1 MYFIKRLIFYLII
14 ILLIISLYKDL
25 TIGTPFIND
34 SKSNH
39 IQQIYL
45 KDEQNKLPAI
55 QVRAQHGDTVLSI
68 TEQINDQLLEL
79 NIEQIM
85 SDFKKMN
92 QNIDPFNL
100 QTDTTY
106 YFPVY

>member
-39 IQQIYL
+39 IQQIYP

-100 QTDTTY
+100 QTDTIY